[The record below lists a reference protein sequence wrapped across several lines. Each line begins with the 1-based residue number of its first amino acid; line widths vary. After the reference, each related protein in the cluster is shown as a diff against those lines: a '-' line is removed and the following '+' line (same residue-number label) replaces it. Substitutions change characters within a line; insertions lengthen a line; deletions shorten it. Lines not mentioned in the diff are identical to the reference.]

1 MVAVAVNHAAG
12 LGLVYL
18 TSNCTACLD
27 CGENAKAASLVQCCI
42 LSEPTWRAQRAAN
55 NTLMRLEESRENAKA
70 ANCSQS
76 NNALISRRDVRAIK
90 GQAAACL
97 RSLKNRVI
105 VCRRGLW

>member
-55 NTLMRLEESRENAKA
+55 NTLMPLEESRENAKA
-70 ANCSQS
+70 ADCSQPY
-76 NNALISRRDVRAIK
+76 NAPISPKDVRCIK
-90 GQAAACL
+90 VQPHGFVHSMNSAL
-97 RSLKNRVI
+97 TYR
-105 VCRRGLW
+105 